1 MLTPTERFSSRVEN
15 YIRYRPGYP
24 GGIVDLLRHAC
35 GLTPAS
41 VIADLGSGTG
51 KLAELFLR
59 YGNAVYGVEPSR
71 EMREAGKRLLA
82 AYPGFTSIDAPA
94 EATTLP
100 DQSVDFITAG
110 QAFHWFDQARARTEF
125 ARILRPDGWVVLV
138 WNDRN
143 GDSLFQQAYENL
155 LRTYAIDYEQVNH
168 RNVDEEQIRLS
179 LGLDPFQAARF
190 DNAQDLDLDGLKGR
204 LLSSSYAPE
213 PGHPNHEPMLAALAA
228 IFTTCQSAGR
238 VTFTYD
244 TQVYYGQLGK

>member
-1 MLTPTERFSSRVEN
+1 MLFRS
-15 YIRYRPGYP
+15 
-24 GGIVDLLRHAC
+24 
-35 GLTPAS
+35 
-41 VIADLGSGTG
+41 
-51 KLAELFLR
+51 
-59 YGNAVYGVEPSR
+59 
-71 EMREAGKRLLA
+71 REAGKRLQA

-228 IFTTCQSAGR
+228 LFTTYQSAGH